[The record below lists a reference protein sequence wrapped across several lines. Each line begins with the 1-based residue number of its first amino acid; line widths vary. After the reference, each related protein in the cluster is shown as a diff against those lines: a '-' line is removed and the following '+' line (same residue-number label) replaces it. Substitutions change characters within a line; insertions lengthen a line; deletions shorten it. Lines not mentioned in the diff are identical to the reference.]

1 MSMLKYAISVMV
13 ATAVVHGVGC
23 DSNNGRMGSAR
34 LVGSGASSLFSYFV
48 FSSAVLF
55 SVVVVTAQRLG
66 VLGWFG

>member
-23 DSNNGRMGSAR
+23 DSNNGRMGSSR

-48 FSSAVLF
+48 FLLLCC
-55 SVVVVTAQRLG
+55 SVWWL
-66 VLGWFG
+66 LWHKDWEC